1 MYTHLQAKTMPSRRQ
16 PSLTPKE
23 QKWSRSKG
31 SGTPESSSHDSL
43 LGHGAKSQ
51 PFGGAS
57 VHGLTYNHLRN
68 ADHRLHS
75 CIVLSTFS
83 LAGLSPDKITKS
95 ARGGGSFPLNYLPDQ
110 LVQPCI
116 SVDSARSEVY
126 GKTCEQTQYLV
137 ASRGSSTS
145 ATNRPFLWLVVTTHG
160 YFCHGPYAVFVY
172 LLRTVWQPTS
182 NRETVLYPFCGM
194 TQTQPGASA
203 LMPKNNHCVIGALV
217 QDPILVEAYH
227 VTVEQ

>member
-1 MYTHLQAKTMPSRRQ
+1 MPSRRQ
-16 PSLTPKE
+16 ASLTPKE

-95 ARGGGSFPLNYLPDQ
+95 AR
-110 LVQPCI
+110 
-116 SVDSARSEVY
+116 DSARSEVY
-126 GKTCEQTQYLV
+126 GKTGEQTQCLV

-145 ATNRPFLWLVVTTHG
+145 ATNRPFLRLVVTTHG

-194 TQTQPGASA
+194 TRTQPGASA
-203 LMPKNNHCVIGALV
+203 LMPKNNHCVIGAV
-217 QDPILVEAYH
+217 QDLILVEAYH